1 MARDRHGDGL
11 KPKLLLLDEPTAGM
25 SPEETH
31 ETGKMVHALQTEGM
45 TVLAVEHD
53 MAFVRQIATRV
64 TVLHFGRIFAQGS
77 IDEIM
82 ANDRVAEIYLG
93 QGMERL
99 TMPDRRYL
107 TVERLRSGYGGKP
120 VLQGVNLTVRDREIT
135 AVIGRNGVGKSTL
148 MKTVIGLLPTTD
160 GAIRFNG
167 DEIGGETPH
176 VRARRGIGYVPQGRD
191 VFPRMTVEEN
201 LLVGLSISGH
211 RTDDFE
217 PVYRYFPILKERRRQ
232 AAGTLSGGQQQQ
244 LAIGRVL
251 VGKPILLLL
260 DEPSEGIQP
269 SIVQD
274 IARIVIELNWKTGL
288 TVVLVEQNIDMI
300 RAMAQRC
307 YVMDKGRI
315 VAELTPAMLD
325 DHDIVRRYLAV

>member
-1 MARDRHGDGL
+1 
-11 KPKLLLLDEPTAGM
+11 
-25 SPEETH
+25 
-31 ETGKMVHALQTEGM
+31 
-45 TVLAVEHD
+45 
-53 MAFVRQIATRV
+53 
-64 TVLHFGRIFAQGS
+64 
-77 IDEIM
+77 
-82 ANDRVAEIYLG
+82 
-93 QGMERL
+93 
-99 TMPDRRYL
+99 MPDPKAL
-107 TVERLRSGYGGKP
+107 LSIEGLRSGYGGKP
-120 VLQGVNLTVRDREIT
+120 VLQGVDLAVRDREIT

-148 MKTVIGLLPTTD
+148 MKAVIGLLPASD

-167 DEIGGETPH
+167 ADMGAETPH
-176 VRARRGIGYVPQGRD
+176 ARARRGIGYVPQGRD
-191 VFPRMTVEEN
+191 VFPRMSVDEN
-201 LLVGLSISGH
+201 LQVGLSISGA
-211 RTDDFE
+211 RTADFE
-217 PVYRYFPILKERRRQ
+217 PVYAYFPILKERRRQ

-251 VGKPILLLL
+251 VGQPTLLLL

-274 IARIVIELNWKTGL
+274 IARIVVELNRKTGL

-325 DHDIVRRYLAV
+325 HSEVVRRYLAV

>member
-1 MARDRHGDGL
+1 M
-11 KPKLLLLDEPTAGM
+11 PN
-25 SPEETH
+25 PE
-31 ETGKMVHALQTEGM
+31 AILSIEG
-45 TVLAVEHD
+45 
-53 MAFVRQIATRV
+53 
-64 TVLHFGRIFAQGS
+64 
-77 IDEIM
+77 
-82 ANDRVAEIYLG
+82 
-93 QGMERL
+93 
-99 TMPDRRYL
+99 
-107 TVERLRSGYGGKP
+107 LRSGYGGKP
-120 VLQGVNLTVRDREIT
+120 VLQGVDLAVRDRQIT

-148 MKTVIGLLPTTD
+148 MKTVIGLLPATD
-160 GAIRFNG
+160 GAVRFNG
-167 DEIGGETPH
+167 EEMGGESPH

-191 VFPRMTVEEN
+191 VFPRMSVEEN
-201 LLVGLSISGH
+201 LLVGLSIRGR
-211 RTDDFE
+211 RTNDFE
-217 PVYRYFPILKERRRQ
+217 PVYKYFPILKERRRQ

-251 VGKPILLLL
+251 AGKPILLLL

-274 IARIVIELNWKTGL
+274 IARIVVELNRTTGL

-325 DHDIVRRYLAV
+325 DHDVVRRYLAV